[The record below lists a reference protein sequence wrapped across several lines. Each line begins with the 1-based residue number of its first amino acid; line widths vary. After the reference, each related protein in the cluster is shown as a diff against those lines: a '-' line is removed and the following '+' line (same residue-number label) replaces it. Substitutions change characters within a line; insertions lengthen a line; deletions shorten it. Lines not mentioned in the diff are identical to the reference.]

1 MAKWTMSEALAAEL
15 LAGLEEAARARAAG
29 LTEAA
34 RQEAAYLGLGWLEEE
49 AGQVLW
55 DLSGLPAGRSRRGRR
70 NAEGWAAE
78 DWEAAGDP
86 ADPFSQASLLARSR
100 AAGASAGGSAP
111 GTAEPGASTG
121 TAGKTAAEADM
132 ERVSRFF
139 ERDARRYG

>member
-49 AGQVLW
+49 TGQVLW
-55 DLSGLPAGRSRRGRR
+55 DLSGLPAGRSRRRDR
-70 NAEGWAAE
+70 LEAER
-78 DWEAAGDP
+78 WETAGDP

-100 AAGASAGGSAP
+100 AAGASAGRSAP

>member
-15 LAGLEEAARARAAG
+15 LAGLEEAAQAPAAG
-29 LTEAA
+29 LAGEMA
-34 RQEAAYLGLGWLEEE
+34 RQGAAYLGLGWLEEE
-49 AGQVLW
+49 TGQVLS
-55 DLSGLPAGRSRRGRR
+55 DLSGLPAGRSRRRDR
-70 NAEGWAAE
+70 LEAER
-78 DWEAAGDP
+78 WETAGDP